1 MERLYGYAI
10 LCDHKGKPKIRGT
23 TRGPGSEIEYTTLLT
38 KEGDRIKRIIKLD
51 ERLPKRQILAR
62 WRAGEFDGPE
72 EPPTTP
78 EPIDPVAALTAEE
91 CLALTLQKLAARGE
105 RRIRIEIVITPDA

>member
-1 MERLYGYAI
+1 MQRLYGYAI

-23 TRGPGSEIEYTTLLT
+23 TRGPGSEIEYSTLLT

-62 WRAGEFDGPE
+62 WRAGASTAPKSRRR
-72 EPPTTP
+72 PPSRSTRWRP
-78 EPIDPVAALTAEE
+78 
-91 CLALTLQKLAARGE
+91 
-105 RRIRIEIVITPDA
+105 